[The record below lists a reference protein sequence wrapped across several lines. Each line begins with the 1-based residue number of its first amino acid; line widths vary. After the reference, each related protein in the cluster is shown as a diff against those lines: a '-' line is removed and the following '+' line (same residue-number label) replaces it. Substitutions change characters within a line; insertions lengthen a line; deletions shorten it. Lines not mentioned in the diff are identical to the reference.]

1 MLSRYIIKR
10 ILLLL
15 LVLAVIPVY
24 GQNKADTDAGA
35 DTKKQETDAASDA
48 VKKNRPDPA
57 PVAAVNLSD
66 EMKFRNAMEF
76 IRLERQNRALEELNE
91 YLEIY
96 IQGAHR
102 DEAYRQIAR
111 IHCENFDYL
120 KAVKAYGHLYEEY
133 GSTESGIEGYFNMG
147 LCYGKMGYRE
157 KARLIFEE
165 IVRDH
170 SELPCA
176 AKAAT
181 QLDLVKIVAG
191 E

>member
-1 MLSRYIIKR
+1 ML
-10 ILLLL
+10 ILLTLFPL
-15 LVLAVIPVY
+15 Y
-24 GQNKADTDAGA
+24 GQNKGETEAAGDA
-35 DTKKQETDAASDA
+35 KKQEKTD
-48 VKKNRPDPA
+48 VE
-57 PVAAVNLSD
+57 PVAAVNLAD